1 MKITIHVGGNLPVK
15 EGIETERVE
24 SSRERKRTEKERNSD
39 PTKGYLV

>member
-24 SSRERKRTEKERNSD
+24 SARKRKRSIDRD
-39 PTKGYLV
+39 PTRGYMV